1 MCVELDLDLCA
12 LPLWGADL
20 AVARSY
26 VWIVR
31 GYRYGTSADGR
42 DMRERTSYTSREL
55 QPEKGIRQKSRG
67 SHTEVRTRRNGVF
80 WLLLFSCRVK
90 RHASIKPCDKSLTLT
105 HSLAISVLHQ
115 KHLCPAQCAKE
126 RHAHARCRTG
136 HGAARVATT
145 VA

>member
-55 QPEKGIRQKSRG
+55 QPEKGIRQKQGKPHRSQNAQKRRVLA
-67 SHTEVRTRRNGVF
+67 SAVLLPREASCVNQAVR
-80 WLLLFSCRVK
+80 
-90 RHASIKPCDKSLTLT
+90 
-105 HSLAISVLHQ
+105 
-115 KHLCPAQCAKE
+115 
-126 RHAHARCRTG
+126 
-136 HGAARVATT
+136 
-145 VA
+145 